1 MADMQKVQEITQA
14 LAIEGVDYEPGKP
27 GGDVPTDAEWQKV
40 RATGTQLWLDT
51 GDLDEATR
59 LFTAE
64 FQALT
69 TNNTLLNNE
78 VQKGIYDDLV
88 GQVAARIREA
98 APDITDKELL
108 LEIAFVLNAHHG
120 LRLVQQFDAFVSV
133 ELHTDVANDPARSVA
148 YGKRFHAI
156 CPERFIVKVP
166 LTPSGFLA
174 ARALGQAGIPIN
186 FTLGF
191 SARQNC
197 VAAVLSRPAYV
208 NVFMGRLGAFLADN
222 GLGSGDCIGEKATL
236 ATQRELI
243 ALRAA
248 GRSESKLIGASM
260 RKAAQVADLA
270 GLDVFTMPL
279 KVAEGHR
286 AAAPAEVSVHVQDDP
301 EVPLA
306 DGVNLS
312 DFAGEGL
319 WEVPDALK
327 AAVDEL
333 AAMDAGTLTPD
344 ALVAHFEQAG
354 FGGLFPRW
362 TEEQLAMIAAD
373 GKIPVFATWKELLTS
388 GAVGLDALMNA
399 AALCSFTTD
408 QAALDNRIASL
419 LKTQ

>member
-1 MADMQKVQEITQA
+1 MADMQRVQAITQA
-14 LAIEGVDYEPGKP
+14 LAIEGVDHELGKP
-27 GGDVPTDAEWQKV
+27 RFEAPTDSEWRKV

-78 VQKGIYDDLV
+78 VQKGIYDELV
-88 GQVAARIREA
+88 GLVAARIREA
-98 APDITDKELL
+98 APDITGKELL
-108 LEIAFVLNAHHG
+108 LEVAFVLNAHHG

-133 ELHTDVANDPARSVA
+133 ELHTDMANDPARSVA

-166 LTPSGFLA
+166 LTPAGFLA
-174 ARALGQAGIPIN
+174 ARALAQDGIPVN

-191 SARQNC
+191 SARQNY
-197 VAAVLSRPAYV
+197 VAAALSRPAYV

-260 RKAAQVADLA
+260 RHAAQVAGLA
-270 GLDVFTMPL
+270 GLDVFTMPP

-286 AAAPAEVSVHVQDDP
+286 AAAPAEVHDHVQDDP
-301 EVPLA
+301 EVPLT
-306 DGVNLS
+306 DGVSLS
-312 DFAGEGL
+312 DFAGEDL
-319 WEVPDALK
+319 WEVPGALK
-327 AAVDEL
+327 GAVDEL
-333 AAMDAGTLTPD
+333 TAMDTDTLTPD
-344 ALVAHFEQAG
+344 ALIAHFDQAG
-354 FGGLFPRW
+354 FGGLLPRW
-362 TEEQLAMIAAD
+362 TQEQLATIASD
-373 GKIPVFATWKELLTS
+373 GKIPVFATWREQLAS
-388 GAVGLDALMNA
+388 GAIGLDALMNA

-419 LKTQ
+419 LNMQ